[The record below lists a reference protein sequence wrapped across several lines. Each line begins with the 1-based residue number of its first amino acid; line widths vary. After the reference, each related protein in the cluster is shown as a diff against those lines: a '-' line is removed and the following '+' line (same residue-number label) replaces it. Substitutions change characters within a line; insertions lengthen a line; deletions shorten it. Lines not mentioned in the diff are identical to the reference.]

1 MRRYLHAQQ
10 TGTLVTDLNIQ
21 LRGGNAGLR
30 ERLRVRIAPLFL
42 MASET
47 STTGTGSATLQ
58 RSSLQRSMGLTA
70 AASMVVGIIVG
81 VSIFVQPSEVTR
93 LAANQR
99 GIMLVWLA
107 SGVLTL
113 CAALVCAELAWLF
126 PETGGVYVFLKR
138 IYSPAMGFLWG
149 WGIFWVMHTGILA
162 AIAVVL
168 ARYAASFLGLGE
180 VGVRLLAVAAII
192 LVSIVQYLGVKLGSA
207 VQVALTA
214 AKLAAIGVI
223 CALLF
228 ALGRAA
234 HHALPAEAAQPV
246 AITKFG
252 LAVAAGLFSYG
263 GFHML
268 TYTAGEVRD
277 PQRTIPRA
285 LVLGVLIVT
294 ACYMLLN
301 AAYLY
306 VLPVSAVAQSTRVAA
321 DAASRVLGPHS
332 SAAITLAIIV
342 SALGALNGIALAGPR
357 VYYAMAQDGLA
368 FRWMAALHPAR
379 RTPHLTIAA
388 QAAWAC
394 VLAATNSYR
403 ALFTR
408 VVYTEWLFFAL
419 LAAGIFVLHRRGEYQ
434 PKFLRFGFPLLPAA
448 TFITAAAIAVNQIY
462 ASPRESALGLGLILL
477 GLPVYFV
484 WSHRRAET

>member
-1 MRRYLHAQQ
+1 
-10 TGTLVTDLNIQ
+10 
-21 LRGGNAGLR
+21 
-30 ERLRVRIAPLFL
+30 
-42 MASET
+42 
-47 STTGTGSATLQ
+47 
-58 RSSLQRSMGLTA
+58 
-70 AASMVVGIIVG
+70 MVVGIIVG

-93 LAANQR
+93 LAADRR
-99 GIMLVWLA
+99 GILLVWLA
-107 SGVLTL
+107 AGVLTL

-126 PETGGVYVFLKR
+126 PETGGVYVYLKK
-138 IYSPAMGFLWG
+138 IFSPALGFLWG
-149 WGIFWVMHTGILA
+149 WGMFWSMHTGILA
-162 AIAVVL
+162 AIAIVL
-168 ARYAASFLGLGE
+168 ARYAAHLFGWGE
-180 VGVRLLAVAAII
+180 IGVRVLAVAALI

-207 VQVALTA
+207 VQVVLTV
-214 AKLAAIGVI
+214 AKLAAIAVI

-228 ALGRAA
+228 ALGGAA
-234 HHALPAEAAQPV
+234 HHALPVEEAQPV

-252 LAVAAGLFSYG
+252 LAVAAGLFSFG
-263 GFHML
+263 GAHMV

-285 LVLGVLIVT
+285 LIVGVLIVT

-306 VLPVSAVAQSTRVAA
+306 VLPLSAVAQSTRVAA
-321 DAASRVLGPHS
+321 DAASRVLGPQS
-332 SAAITLAIIV
+332 SAAITVVIIV

-368 FRWMAALHPAR
+368 FRWMAALHPVR
-379 RTPHLTIAA
+379 RTPHLAIAA

-419 LAAGIFVLHRRGEYQ
+419 LAAGIFVLHRRRGYQ
-434 PKFLRFGFPLLPAA
+434 PKFLRFGYPLLPVI
-448 TFITAAAIAVNQIY
+448 TFIISAAIALNQM
-462 ASPRESALGLGLILL
+462 ASDLRAAPRSTALGLGLILL

-484 WSHRRAET
+484 WSHRRATKRAAAPP